1 MPPAPRAVLAAGLS
15 LLAAGCSAGGEE
27 PAPGPPAFG
36 VADVQRTID
45 AELPRTFPGLRVGP
59 ARCPADLD
67 PRPEQ
72 PGACAVAV
80 EGVPVRVRVERVDGD
95 RYKVGTDQAVIPVG
109 RLEAALQPAV
119 SAKGRQSFTVD
130 CGDEAVKVFDP
141 PGRLSCVATPAS
153 GAPTRLTVTVS
164 DTAGNFTFEPEKD
177 S

>member
-1 MPPAPRAVLAAGLS
+1 VRVLPVLVLAVLAAG
-15 LLAAGCSAGGEE
+15 CSSGRADPA
-27 PAPGPPAFG
+27 PAPGFS

-45 AELPRTFPGLRVGP
+45 AELPRTFSGLRVGP

-67 PRPEQ
+67 PRPDK
-72 PGACAVAV
+72 PGACSVPV
-80 EGVPVRVRVERVDGD
+80 EGVPVRVRVERVDGG
-95 RYKVGTDQAVIPVG
+95 RFRVASDQAVIPVG

-119 SAKGRQSFTVD
+119 SAKGKQSYAVD

-141 PGRLSCVATPAS
+141 PGKLGCVATPAS
-153 GAPTRLTVTVS
+153 GAPARLTVTIS

>member
-1 MPPAPRAVLAAGLS
+1 MPPAIRAALAAGL
-15 LLAAGCSAGGEE
+15 LLLAGCSSGGGD
-27 PAPGPPAFG
+27 PAPAAPAFT

-45 AELPRTFPGLRVGP
+45 AELPRTYSGLRVGP

-67 PRPEQ
+67 PRPDE
-72 PGACAVAV
+72 PGACAIAV
-80 EGVPVRVRVERVDGD
+80 EGVPVRVRVERLDGG
-95 RYKVGTDQAVIPVG
+95 RFRVAGDQAVIPVG

-130 CGDEAVKVFDP
+130 CGDEAVRVFDP

-164 DTAGNFTFEPEKD
+164 DTAGNFTFEPEED